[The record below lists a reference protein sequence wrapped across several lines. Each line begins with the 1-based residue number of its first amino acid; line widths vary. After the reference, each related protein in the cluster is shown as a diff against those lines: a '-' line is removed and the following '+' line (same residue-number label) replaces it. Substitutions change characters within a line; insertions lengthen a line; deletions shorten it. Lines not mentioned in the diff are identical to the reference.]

1 MAGASGVPL
10 VPPPREVPSVTFAE
24 VLRRSYEQFAERPAV
39 VDDAGRIVTYGE
51 LGDRTLRVGASLRR
65 YGLAHGDRVV
75 LLTANRPEFFEVEH
89 AAFVGGFVRLALS
102 PRLHPKE
109 VAHIVHDSGARA
121 LFVDPDWAG
130 KLDGIVATC
139 PELAVT
145 VGFGQPPD
153 GAPVDLSYAD
163 LLAETPLPEPVPH
176 PVLPDDIAALLYT
189 SGTTGLPKG
198 AAHSHR
204 GWMQM
209 LRNCLVEMPPVDER
223 DLLLHVAPL
232 SHFSGY
238 VASPCFVR
246 GASNLVLPRF
256 DAKETLDAL
265 RTHPVTVL
273 PMVPTMT
280 NMVTAAAED
289 LGTEVVTSLRAIIYG
304 GSAIAPDRLRRAT
317 QVFGDVFL
325 QFYGLSETPM
335 PLTALSRTAHMFDPS
350 QPPPERL
357 ASAGRRNPFV
367 ELRLLD
373 EDGMEVATGDVGEI
387 VVRSDSLMRGYWNK
401 PAETAAMFD
410 GEGWAATGD
419 LGRMDAHGYLYV
431 VDRKKDMVVTGG
443 YNVYPTEVEN
453 VISTL
458 AGVQEVAVVGAPD
471 ERFGE
476 CIVAVIA
483 PRPGHVVTEADV
495 LQVCSQELADFK
507 KPRRIVFVDELP
519 KTGSGKIQRRQVRE
533 PFWAAEQR
541 RVGG

>member
-1 MAGASGVPL
+1 MSGLAL
-10 VPPPREVPSVTFAE
+10 VPPPRGVPSVTFAE
-24 VLRRSYEQFAERPAV
+24 VLRRSYEQFADRPAV
-39 VDDAGRIVTYGE
+39 VDGHETVTYRQLGE
-51 LGDRTLRVGASLRR
+51 RALRVGASLRR
-65 YGLAHGDRVV
+65 HGLVHGDRVV
-75 LLTANRPEFFEVEH
+75 LLTANRPDFFEVEH
-89 AAFVGGFVRLALS
+89 AAFLGGFVRLALS

-109 VAHIVHDSGARA
+109 VAHIVRDADARA
-121 LFVDPDWAG
+121 LFVDPHWAG
-130 KLDGIVATC
+130 ALDEIRAGC
-139 PELAVT
+139 PDLAVT
-145 VGFGQPPD
+145 VGFGPVPD
-153 GAPVDLSYAD
+153 GASVDLSYLD
-163 LLAETPLPEPVPH
+163 LLAETPVPEPVPY

-209 LRNCLVEMPPVDER
+209 IRNCLVEMPPVDER

-246 GASNLVLPRF
+246 GAANLVLPRF
-256 DAKETLDAL
+256 DPKETLEAL
-265 RTHPVTVL
+265 RDHSVTVL
-273 PMVPTMT
+273 PMVPTMI
-280 NMVTAAAED
+280 NMVTTAAED
-289 LGTEVVTSLRAIIYG
+289 LGSEVVTSLRAIIYG

-335 PLTALSRTAHMFDPS
+335 PLTAMSRTAHMFDPS

-357 ASAGRRNPFV
+357 GSAGRRSPFV

-373 EDGMEVATGDVGEI
+373 EDGREVAAGDVGEI

-410 GEGWAATGD
+410 DEGWAATGD
-419 LGRMDAHGYLYV
+419 LGRMDADGYLYV

-458 AGVQEVAVVGAPD
+458 PGVQEVAVVGAPD
-471 ERFGE
+471 EQFGE

-483 PRPGHVVTEADV
+483 LRPGHQVTETDI

-519 KTGSGKIQRRQVRE
+519 KTGSGKIQRKQVRE